1 MGTSAGV
8 DRSAERLALVDIRVY
23 RSRNQTARGP
33 RKTHCCD
40 MVSAILRPALF
51 RPLMPRSITKID
63 RSAEELSCF
72 DTQGGAQLAA
82 LAELTLG

>member
-1 MGTSAGV
+1 
-8 DRSAERLALVDIRVY
+8 
-23 RSRNQTARGP
+23 
-33 RKTHCCD
+33 